1 MSRRLAATV
10 AALFAAA
17 AACVTPALAD
27 TGGAPSPLDPT
38 TAQQLADATAA
49 FPSGS
54 TSWSVTP
61 EQVLAAAATPG
72 ATTWVDPTMSPQE
85 AVGETTDESTD
96 SLDSLSAP
104 KWCWATAFWHQ
115 WGTWPYQQRVTDTT
129 FWCAI
134 YGVRITYRTSSPV
147 GTGTLCATN
156 WTASQLISGGAGYP
170 WFTLRSSAGF
180 ACPTVIPWIVLHE
193 NRHVDVVRTDT
204 GGTKEAGS
212 G

>member
-10 AALFAAA
+10 AALLAA
-17 AACVTPALAD
+17 AACATPAFAD
-27 TGGAPSPLDPT
+27 TGGAPPPLDPT
-38 TAQQLADATAA
+38 TAQQLADAAA
-49 FPSGS
+49 VLPSGS

-61 EQVLAAAATPG
+61 AQALAASAAPG
-72 ATTWVDPTMSPQE
+72 ATTWVDPSMSPQS
-85 AVGETTDESTD
+85 AVGETASQSVD
-96 SLDSLSAP
+96 SLNALSPP

-129 FWCAI
+129 YWCAVL
-134 YGVRITYRTSSPV
+134 GVRITYRSSSVV
-147 GTGTLCATN
+147 GSGTLCGTN
-156 WTASQLISGGAGYP
+156 WTSSQLISGGYGYP
-170 WFTLRSSAGF
+170 WFTMRSSAGF